1 MNTRPD
7 RPAHPRR
14 RLRRVLLLA
23 GLLPT
28 LLLAAYAL
36 KVTLM
41 LQANASGR
49 DAFDRGDYDAAA
61 ADFAGTRRLNWFESW
76 VAAFDAGTA
85 DHARERYDD
94 AIASYEAALEDVP
107 RREECTVRINLALAH
122 EAVGDAAVASGATDD
137 ALASFQAGIDVL
149 AAGTCPTDSG
159 RGAGQSADA
168 AAVDKRLREKL
179 AQSQPPPEEQP
190 EEQPEEPP
198 QSEDPGES
206 DPRRDRLDEQNDR
219 GLEQRHEDQGL
230 YQDDDYT
237 RPDTW

>member
-1 MNTRPD
+1 MTTRPD

-28 LLLAAYAL
+28 LLVAAYAL
-36 KVTLM
+36 KVGLM

-49 DAFDRGDYDAAA
+49 DAFDRGDHDAAA

-76 VAAFDAGTA
+76 IAAFDAGTA

-94 AIASYEAALEDVP
+94 AIAAYGAALEDVP
-107 RREECTVRINLALAH
+107 RRDECTVRINLALVH
-122 EAVGDAAVASGATDD
+122 EAVGDAALAAGATED
-137 ALASFQAGIDVL
+137 ARASFQEGIDVL
-149 AAGTCPTDSG
+149 AAGHCPTDAG
-159 RGAGQSADA
+159 RGEDQSSDA

-179 AQSQPPPEEQP
+179 TQAEPPPEQP
-190 EEQPEEPP
+190 QQQPEEPP
-198 QSEDPGES
+198 PSEDPGES

-219 GLEQRHEDQGL
+219 GLEQRHDDQGL